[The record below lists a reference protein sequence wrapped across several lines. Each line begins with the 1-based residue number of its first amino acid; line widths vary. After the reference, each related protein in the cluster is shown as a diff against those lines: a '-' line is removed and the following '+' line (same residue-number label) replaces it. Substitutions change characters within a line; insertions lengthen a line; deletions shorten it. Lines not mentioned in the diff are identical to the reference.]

1 MQSQRNHVYI
11 TGEIG
16 INAGGN
22 VETAKSLIMEAW
34 HAGFDAVKFQK
45 RTVDV
50 VYSKEE
56 LERPRESPFG
66 KTNGDLKRALEFG
79 QKEYDEIDE
88 LCRELG
94 IDWYASPWDLESLD
108 FLRQYNP
115 KYIKIA
121 SPMNQDRELL
131 EAASKTGIP
140 LLVSTGMSND
150 NMVRKTVITIGQVGG
165 RIGCLYYCVSTYPA
179 QPWELNLNVL
189 NYMDKY
195 GYPFGYSGHEV
206 GITST
211 VMAVVLGATFIER
224 HITLDRSMWGSDHA
238 VSLEPKGMIRLVRD
252 IRLWE
257 QVKGKYVKPLSK
269 RERELEKKLRR
280 VNNL

>member
-1 MQSQRNHVYI
+1 
-11 TGEIG
+11 
-16 INAGGN
+16 
-22 VETAKSLIMEAW
+22 MEAW
-34 HAGFDAVKFQK
+34 HAGFNAVKFQK

-56 LERPRESPFG
+56 LEMPRESPFG
-66 KTNGDLKRALEFG
+66 TTNGDLKRALEFG
-79 QKEYDEIDE
+79 KKEYDEINE
-88 LCRELG
+88 LCKELD

-108 FLRQYNP
+108 FLLQYKP

-140 LLVSTGMSND
+140 LLVSTGMTSLD
-150 NMVRKTVITIGQVGG
+150 MVDTIVGIIDDADG
-165 RIGCLYYCVSTYPA
+165 RIDCLYHCVSTYPA
-179 QPWELNLNVL
+179 QPWDLNLIRVTYL
-189 NYMDKY
+189 KET
-195 GYPFGYSGHEV
+195 GIAVGYSGHEV
-206 GITST
+206 GIAPS

-238 VSLEPKGMIRLVRD
+238 ASLEPKGMIRLVRD

-257 QVKGKYVKPLSK
+257 EAKGDYWKEESEQ
-269 RERELEKKLRR
+269 EREIERKLRR
-280 VNNL
+280 ISSI